1 MKKYVAVLLVTTS
14 VPLSAQWLN
23 HPDPRTPRTKDGK
36 PNLAAPAPRLNA
48 KPDLSGL
55 WQAERTPERAYTS
68 VLGAGFVG
76 QQVDL
81 HDINKFV
88 LNVLWGLKP
97 EEEPLTPEGAAVYKR
112 HQATPQQWAH
122 TQCLPASIPAD
133 MFVMTFKMIQTP
145 HVIVMLTELNS
156 PPRQIYTDGRQLSKD
171 PEPSWMGYSV
181 GKWEGD
187 TLAVET
193 NGFNDRAWLDAFG
206 HPRSEQMRVTERYR
220 RRDFGHMDL
229 EFTFNDPKYYTRP
242 FTVQTPLRLI
252 PDSDLSEYVCTE
264 NERDRTHLGK

>member
-1 MKKYVAVLLVTTS
+1 MTKYIALLLALVS
-14 VPLSAQWLN
+14 LPLSAQWLD
-23 HPDPRTPRTKDGK
+23 HRDPRTARTKDGK
-36 PNLAAPAPRLNA
+36 PNLAAPAPRLNN

-55 WQAERTPERAYTS
+55 WQAERTPEREYTS
-68 VLGAGFVG
+68 VLGNGFVG
-76 QQVDL
+76 LQVDL

-97 EEEPLTPEGAAVYKR
+97 EEEPLTPEGAAAYKR

-133 MFVMTFKMIQTP
+133 MFVMTFKMLQTP
-145 HVIVMLTELNS
+145 QEIVMLTELNS

-181 GKWEGD
+181 GNWEGD
-187 TLAVET
+187 TLVVET
-193 NGFNDRAWLDAFG
+193 NGFNERAWLDAFG
-206 HPRSEQMRVTERYR
+206 HPRSEQMHVTERYR

-229 EFTFNDPKYYTRP
+229 EFTFNDPKYYTRS
-242 FTVQTPLRLI
+242 FGLKTLLRLI

-264 NERDRTHLGK
+264 NERDRAHLGK